1 MSRKHSARSQ
11 ACRRVTTVTAL
22 WGWYGPW
29 SILRIHLMFSG
40 VLPCLKVIYSP
51 FWSTPVF
58 LLSLF
63 RSEFLLLISFWCIK
77 LLNPFPKTTSV
88 ASSLLLYS
96 FAVLVIFV
104 IFARGDRILPY
115 GVCLITWHLSCQTYL
130 IFWCM
135 CGYKSQV
142 TVQCFAWDCQITN
155 I

>member
-11 ACRRVTTVTAL
+11 AWQRVTTVKAL
-22 WGWYGPW
+22 WGWYGLW

-77 LLNPFPKTTSV
+77 LLNPFPKTSSV

-104 IFARGDRILPY
+104 IFARGDRIFALLGVLDYMTFILPDISHFLMY
-115 GVCLITWHLSCQTYL
+115 VWIQVPSDCSMFCLRLS
-130 IFWCM
+130 
-135 CGYKSQV
+135 
-142 TVQCFAWDCQITN
+142 N
-155 I
+155 H

>member
-1 MSRKHSARSQ
+1 
-11 ACRRVTTVTAL
+11 
-22 WGWYGPW
+22 
-29 SILRIHLMFSG
+29 
-40 VLPCLKVIYSP
+40 
-51 FWSTPVF
+51 
-58 LLSLF
+58 
-63 RSEFLLLISFWCIK
+63 
-77 LLNPFPKTTSV
+77 
-88 ASSLLLYS
+88 
-96 FAVLVIFV
+96 VLVIFV